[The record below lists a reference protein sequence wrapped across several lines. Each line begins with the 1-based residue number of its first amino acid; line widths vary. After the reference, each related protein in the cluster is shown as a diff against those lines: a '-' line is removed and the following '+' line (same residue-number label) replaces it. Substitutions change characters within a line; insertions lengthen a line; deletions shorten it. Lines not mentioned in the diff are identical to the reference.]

1 MRASASKI
9 GVALAI
15 GAVGTIAVACSHH
28 SGDALDVSLA
38 PTLVFPRGVL
48 DNVQKLTVTV
58 YDATGGLDCD
68 ATTGMPTGVGNA
80 KPIATKELA
89 GNCPSPAKF
98 CGDLTISRS
107 STPRVFV
114 AVGTDASKAID
125 LADGCAKI
133 VVDQEKLPLTIQM
146 QRHNVPS
153 VCGDGAVQPTEQC
166 EPAGDAADFVC
177 DDQCQTKEEFL
188 SKGSGFAQ
196 NTTDG
201 AVGDKLQPNFTWPSQ
216 SGAAGRFLAV
226 WSDKKPKQQP
236 AMRFMADDLAIDSA
250 AGSAGTFS
258 FWLPDTTSSFPPAGE
273 PNSQAFPTATVV
285 SGKYFVAF
293 QDDSTGHLEI
303 HLRTMDVVG
312 PTAGDQPA
320 GAPIG
325 ISGVNGGGEPG
336 VIHTLPSIAAGPGGA
351 VYIAWQAGS
360 TTGPGKIVGR
370 SYTAGSGMPYGPQ
383 VELSSGASNQGVQVA
398 ATSGGWVVVW
408 QSGSDVKLRRIGTD
422 GNPLGAE
429 QTVNDGSHHGA
440 QDHPGVATAG
450 DAFAVVWADHGAA
463 GGTDIFVQRFKSDG
477 SPIAGDQANRINNVV
492 NDGEQTTPAITG
504 STAAGGMFAVAWI
517 DQASTHVRARLLGA
531 GGGFLFNNVDGQTSE
546 FQASISDG
554 HARNNPALAI
564 GGKGPFIAIGW
575 EDLDPTKPG
584 IYVRR
589 FPAPTQ

>member
-1 MRASASKI
+1 MRASAFC
-9 GVALAI
+9 
-15 GAVGTIAVACSHH
+15 AVGILAVACSQH
-28 SGDALDVSLA
+28 SSDDLNVNVA
-38 PTLVFPRGVL
+38 PSILFPRGVL

-68 ATTGMPTGVGNA
+68 PSKGLLSGLRTQSKV
-80 KPIATKELA
+80 ATKDLGTTCTA
-89 GNCPSPAKF
+89 PAKF
-98 CGDLTISRS
+98 CGDLAITRS
-107 STPRVFV
+107 STPRVFA
-114 AVGTDASKAID
+114 AVGFGPNNTEVAN
-125 LADGCAKI
+125 GCAKT

-146 QRHNVPS
+146 FRKTVAA
-153 VCGDGAVQPTEQC
+153 VCGDGTLQDTEQC
-166 EPAGDAADFVC
+166 EPPGDASNLVC
-177 DDQCQTKEEFL
+177 DDQCHTKEERL
-188 SKGSGFAQ
+188 SIGSGVAQ

-201 AVGDKLQPNFTWPSQ
+201 APGEKLQPNFTWPPQ
-216 SGAAGRFLAV
+216 SGTAGHFLAV
-226 WSDKKPKQQP
+226 WSDKKPRQQT
-236 AMRFMADDLAIDSA
+236 AMRFMADDLSVDSA

-285 SGKYFVAF
+285 SGKYYVAF
-293 QDDSTGHLEI
+293 QDDTTGHPEI
-303 HLRTMDVVG
+303 HLRTMNVAD
-312 PTAGDQPA
+312 PTAGDQPS
-320 GAPIG
+320 GSPIG
-325 ISGVNGGGEPG
+325 ISGPNGGGEAG

-351 VYIAWQAGS
+351 VYVAWQAGA

-370 SYTAGSGMPYGPQ
+370 SYTGGSSPVYGPQ

-398 ATSGGWVVVW
+398 ATSSGWVVVW

-422 GNPLGAE
+422 GNPIGAE

-450 DAFAVVWADHGAA
+450 DAFAVAWADHGAT

-477 SPIAGDQANRINNVV
+477 SPIAGDQANRINNVA

-504 STAAGGMFAVAWI
+504 STTAGGMYAVAWI

-531 GGGFLFNNVDGQTSE
+531 NGGFLFNNVDGQTGE
-546 FQASISDG
+546 FQASLTDG

-564 GGKGPFIAIGW
+564 GGKGPYIAIGW
-575 EDLDPTKPG
+575 EDLDATKPG

-589 FPAPTQ
+589 FPAPQ